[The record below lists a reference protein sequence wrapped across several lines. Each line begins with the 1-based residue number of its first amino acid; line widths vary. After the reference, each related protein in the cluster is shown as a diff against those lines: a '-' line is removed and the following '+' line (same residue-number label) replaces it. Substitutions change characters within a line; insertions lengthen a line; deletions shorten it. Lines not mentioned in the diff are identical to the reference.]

1 MENKKHYLLFAA
13 VIAVIVTGILIL
25 HLPTFIP
32 LLICTVIVSEYC
44 ILYLRLKTGETL
56 KTVATAGLQAPWPLL
71 LSIGALIASWVA
83 CGTVPFL
90 VVSGLRLIR
99 PQFFLPSV
107 LLICSAMSALTG
119 SSWLTCGTLGI
130 AFLGM
135 SISLGIPAGMTV
147 GAVLC
152 GAFFGDK
159 ISRLSDFAISTTAI
173 AGADFARHTRL
184 MLITEIP
191 SLAVSLAVF
200 FFLGSSYSSSMMDI
214 QGIQSTIDVLESRYN
229 LNFITLIPLFVLLI
243 SLLLKLPGIISVL
256 LGTLSAVVISLTV
269 QNAGFAQT
277 AASLLK
283 GVHLES
289 GDMIVDSICNRGGL
303 LSMVRNALMVIF
315 AFTMGAALKLSGVM
329 EIIAEPVRKLVRGR
343 VSLVIS
349 TFILGGI
356 MAFVT
361 GSGTIGVIVSYNVLA
376 QFYDRLGLDHALFS
390 RTICDMITIQQ
401 PMVIWGSSG
410 AFVAQCFGLSAV
422 VYAPYYYIGYLLPIF
437 GLLTVL
443 LGLGGKEK

>member
-1 MENKKHYLLFAA
+1 MENRSHYILFAA
-13 VIAVIVTGILIL
+13 VIAVIVTGIMVL
-25 HLPTFIP
+25 HLPTYIP
-32 LLICTVIVSEYC
+32 LLVCTVIVSVYC
-44 ILYLRLKTGETL
+44 IAGLKLKACETL
-56 KTVATAGLQAPWPLL
+56 KTIAKAGLQAPWPLL

-90 VVSGLRLIR
+90 VVSGLKLIR

-135 SISLGIPAGMTV
+135 SIGLGIPAGMTV

-173 AGADFARHTRL
+173 ARADFARHTRL

-191 SLAVSLAVF
+191 SLAVSLVIF
-200 FFLGSSYSSSMMDI
+200 YFLGRSYSSSMLDT
-214 QGIQSTIDVLESRYN
+214 QGLQNTINILESQYN
-229 LNFITLIPLFVLLI
+229 LNFITVIPLFVLLI
-243 SLLLKLPGIISVL
+243 SLLLKLPGIIPVL

-269 QNAGFAQT
+269 QDADFAQT
-277 AASLLK
+277 AIALLR

-289 GDMIVDSICNRGGL
+289 GDAIVDSICNRGGI

-315 AFTMGAALKLSGVM
+315 AFTMGAALKLSEVM
-329 EIIAEPVRKLVRGR
+329 ETIAGPVQKLVRGR
-343 VSLVIS
+343 VSLVVS

-376 QFYDRLGLDHALFS
+376 RFYDRFGLDHALFS

-410 AFVAQCFGLSAV
+410 AFVAQCFGLSVAV
-422 VYAPYYYIGYLLPIF
+422 FAPYYYLGYLLPLF
-437 GLLTVL
+437 GLLTVW